1 MIPQIDWTQ
10 LVPGNVRVAIRERGA
25 GVDGNVSPFEL
36 EVISKLVKHFDPQV
50 LFEIGTFDG
59 RTTLN
64 LAAHSRPGAQVYTLD
79 LPRAGLAAA
88 GLPLGTHDRKYIDKP
103 ASGLRFQGT
112 DVAHK
117 ITQLFGDSARFD
129 FRPYYCGVDFIFIDG
144 AHSYHYILN
153 DSQVALRLIRGR
165 GLILWHDYVSSG
177 HCCWPG
183 LVQAL
188 HELHAG
194 DPAFRGLKHVAG
206 TALVALVV
214 EAPRRWGWLKGL
226 APRLLRGMGSRPA
239 VRDSRRPGDL
249 RAQLNVQFQE
259 TRVQRGTSFAVR
271 VQARNVGQAVWLPT
285 NAAHGCVN
293 LGCRLYD
300 DGGRQVA
307 PDYWRGALTPAA
319 NEPTLPGETRDFEAA
334 VPPPPPGRYVLE
346 FDLVAEGVCW
356 FGANGSDTRR
366 VNVEVL

>member
-1 MIPQIDWTQ
+1 MIPQIDWTE
-10 LVPGNVRVAIRERGA
+10 LAPDLPIRVRERDA

-36 EVISKLVKHFDPQV
+36 DVISSLVKHFEPRV

-64 LAAHSRPGAQVYTLD
+64 LAAHSRPEARVYTLD
-79 LPRAGLAAA
+79 LPRAGLEAA

-103 ASGLRFQGT
+103 LSGARFQGA
-112 DVAHK
+112 DVAYK
-117 ITQLFGDSARFD
+117 ITQLFGDSATFD
-129 FRPYYCGVDFIFIDG
+129 FRPYESTVDFMFIDG

-153 DSQVALRLIRGR
+153 DSRIALRLMRGS
-165 GLILWHDYVSSG
+165 GVILWHDYVSSG

-188 HELHAG
+188 DELHAH
-194 DPAFRGLKHVAG
+194 DPAFRGLKHIAG

-214 EAPRRWGWLKGL
+214 GTPGPLAWLKALTPGFVRGL
-226 APRLLRGMGSRPA
+226 RSRPA
-239 VRDSRRPGDL
+239 VRDSRRPADL
-249 RAQLNVQFQE
+249 RGKLEVRFRQ
-259 TRVQRGTSFAVR
+259 TRVPRGTNFAVQ
-271 VQARNVGQAVWLPT
+271 VLARNTGRAVWLP
-285 NAAHGCVN
+285 ASAPRGCVN

-300 DGGRQVA
+300 DGGRSVD
-307 PDYWRGALTPAA
+307 PDYWRGVLSPTA
-319 NEPTLPGETRDFEAA
+319 NEPTLPGETRSVEVA

-356 FGANGSDTRR
+356 FGRNGSDTRR
-366 VNVEVL
+366 VEVEVV